1 MASDAAPITAP
12 PIADSGLVS
21 ARLQAFVDS
30 VAGPS
35 SPVTV
40 RAELEGLAEDL
51 GKAVHCY
58 GEGQTVS
65 ILKQTRG
72 WAVAVAVV
80 VRAPSQLP

>member
-1 MASDAAPITAP
+1 MAFGAAPITAP
-12 PIADSGLVS
+12 PIADSGFVS
-21 ARLQAFVDS
+21 ARPQAFVDS

-65 ILKQTRG
+65 ILRQTR
-72 WAVAVAVV
+72 
-80 VRAPSQLP
+80 RALYALLEECV